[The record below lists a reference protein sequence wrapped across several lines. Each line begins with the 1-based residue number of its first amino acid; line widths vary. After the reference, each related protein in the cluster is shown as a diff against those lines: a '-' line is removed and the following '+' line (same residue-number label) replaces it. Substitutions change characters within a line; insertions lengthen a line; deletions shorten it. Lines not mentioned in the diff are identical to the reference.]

1 MRRLPLE
8 EATNRS
14 VAPFPHLLRPNLNAR
29 PLQRRR
35 NETEPLPLATH
46 RGLVNHQE
54 SMQKCGYMFFINT
67 MPPVLSWLLMN
78 GWISRTV
85 KV

>member
-14 VAPFPHLLRPNLNAR
+14 VAPFPHLLQPSLNAR
-29 PLQRRR
+29 PLQHRR
-35 NETEPLPLATH
+35 NETEPLPLVEH
-46 RGLVNHQE
+46 RDLVNHQG
-54 SMQKCGYMFFINT
+54 SMQKFDYMFFINT

-78 GWISRTV
+78 GWISWTV